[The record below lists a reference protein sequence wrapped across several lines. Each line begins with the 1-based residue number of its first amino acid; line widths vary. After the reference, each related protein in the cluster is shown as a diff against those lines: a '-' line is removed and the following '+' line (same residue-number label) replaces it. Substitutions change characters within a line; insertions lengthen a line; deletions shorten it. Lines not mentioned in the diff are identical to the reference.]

1 MSLESF
7 LEVYG
12 GAISQGGVL
21 AVLGVALLAG
31 VVASGVCPCTLPVG
45 MGVAAWSGTAETQSR
60 KTGLIIALAFFAGI
74 VINLAILGAVAGRLG
89 AILSESFGRYWAL
102 GMALLSLGA
111 AALAFWGPRLRASQL
126 AGLRK
131 PGANGAFGYGF
142 IFSLG
147 TSAAPLALLLTVAA
161 ATGSSIYGVLLAF
174 AFGVGRGLPFLL
186 AGLFA
191 GAMTRFVRLE
201 RWRHAI
207 QVFSGSFLV
216 LVSAYFF
223 QAFAALL

>member
-1 MSLESF
+1 MTLESF
-7 LEVYG
+7 LEAFAGTV
-12 GAISQGGVL
+12 SQGGII
-21 AVLGVALLAG
+21 AVLTVAFVAG
-31 VVASGVCPCTLPVG
+31 IVASGVCPCTLPVG
-45 MGVAAWSGTAETQSR
+45 IGVAAWSGAAETQSR
-60 KTGLIIALAFFAGI
+60 KTGLIVAMAFFAGI

-89 AILSESFGRYWAL
+89 AVLSESFGRQWSL

-111 AALAFWGPRLRASQL
+111 AALAFLGPRLRAGQL

-131 PGANGAFGYGF
+131 PGVGGSFGYGF

-161 ATGSSIYGVLLAF
+161 ATASPVFGVVLAL

-191 GAMTRFVRLE
+191 GTIARLTRLE
-201 RWRHAI
+201 RWRKPLQIAA
-207 QVFSGSFLV
+207 GSFL
-216 LVSAYFF
+216 LIVSAYFF
-223 QAFAALL
+223 RAFAALV

>member
-1 MSLESF
+1 MTLESF
-7 LEVYG
+7 LELYG
-12 GAISQGGVL
+12 GAISQGGMF

-31 VVASGVCPCTLPVG
+31 IVASGVCPCTLPVG
-45 MGVAAWSGTAETQSR
+45 MGLAAWSGTAETESR
-60 KTGLIIALAFFAGI
+60 KTGLIVALAFFAGI

-89 AILSESFGRYWAL
+89 AVLSESFGRYWTL

-111 AALAFWGPRLRASQL
+111 AGLAFWGPRLRASQL

-131 PGANGAFGYGF
+131 PGVSGAFGYGF

-161 ATGSSIYGVLLAF
+161 ATGSSAYGVLLAL
-174 AFGVGRGLPFLL
+174 AFGVGRGLPFLV

-191 GAMTRFVRLE
+191 GAIARLARLE
-201 RWRHAI
+201 VWRRSLQMLA
-207 QVFSGSFLV
+207 GTFLV

-223 QAFAALL
+223 RAFAALL